1 VLRRW
6 RPRKRR
12 KLIVQVDGAIGATN
26 RASGLG
32 VVMRDEAGRI
42 LEVRHKRARP
52 QTCNEAEYEALIWAL
67 ELLGR
72 HPPAEVHFLSDS
84 EIVVNQMQGR
94 FSVRSP
100 ALKRLH
106 RRACALSRAIPRVT
120 FSHIPRE
127 QNCLADALAAEGLHD
142 WPEVWGVRSGEL

>member
-1 VLRRW
+1 LW
-6 RPRKRR
+6 KRKRR
-12 KLIVQVDGAIGATN
+12 RVIVQFDGAIGATN

-32 VVMRDEAGRI
+32 VVLRDETGGI
-42 LEVRHKRARP
+42 LGVWSKRARP

-72 HPPAEVHFLSDS
+72 HPPAEAHFLSDS
-84 EIVVNQMQGR
+84 EIVVNQMQGF

-106 RRACALSRAIPRVT
+106 RRACALIRAIPRVT
-120 FSHIPRE
+120 FIHIPRE
-127 QNCLADALAAEGLHD
+127 QNCLADALAAEALHG
-142 WPEVWGVRSGEL
+142 WPEVRDVRGSEL

>member
-1 VLRRW
+1 M
-6 RPRKRR
+6 
-12 KLIVQVDGAIGATN
+12 IVQFDGAIGADG

-32 VVMRDEAGRI
+32 VVMRDETGRI
-42 LEVRHKRARP
+42 LEVRSKRSRP

-72 HPPAEVHFLSDS
+72 DPPAEVHFLSDS
-84 EIVVNQMQGR
+84 EIVVNQMLGF

-106 RRACALSRAIPRVT
+106 RKACALARAIPRVT
-120 FSHIPRE
+120 FTHISRE
-127 QNCLADALAAEGLHD
+127 QNRLADALAVEALHG
-142 WPEVWGVRSGEL
+142 WQEVWGVRGRKL

>member
-1 VLRRW
+1 MLW
-6 RPRKRR
+6 KRR
-12 KLIVQVDGAIGATN
+12 RGRVIVQFDGAIGATN

-32 VVMRDEAGRI
+32 VVVRDEAGRI
-42 LEVRHKRARP
+42 LEVRSKRARP

-72 HPPAEVHFLSDS
+72 NPPAEVHFLSDS
-84 EIVVNQMQGR
+84 EIVVKQMRGL

-106 RRACALSRAIPRVT
+106 RRACALTRAIPRVT
-120 FSHIPRE
+120 FTHISRE
-127 QNCLADALAAEGLHD
+127 QNRLADALAAEALWSD
-142 WPEVWGVRSGEL
+142 SPWPPTNNG